1 MRDLV
6 FSDCA
11 AKVQLENI
19 LHPMILTA
27 CSQQIATPS
36 LAPYT
41 LLMAPLLLEHPSFL
55 KLVQRVLLVDCSEQQ
70 QISRVM
76 QRSGLDETQIRAIIA
91 LQMSRNERISRS
103 DDLIKN
109 DGTPD
114 ELTVQVNNF
123 HNDYQQISN
132 NHLTAG

>member
-1 MRDLV
+1 
-6 FSDCA
+6 
-11 AKVQLENI
+11 
-19 LHPMILTA
+19 
-27 CSQQIATPS
+27 
-36 LAPYT
+36 
-41 LLMAPLLLEHPSFL
+41 
-55 KLVQRVLLVDCSEQQ
+55 
-70 QISRVM
+70 M